1 MSSRGP
7 APSLPPSTDRLR
19 ADIDAMFT
27 ALLSEPDDQSARLFE
42 AMRYAALGGKRLRPL
57 LTIASAN
64 LFDVPE
70 SYSLWTGLAV
80 ECVHVHSLIHDDLP
94 CMDDDDLRRGRP
106 TVHCAFDEA
115 TAVLAGDALLA
126 LAFEILADPATHPS
140 AEIRAHLTVELAR
153 ASGASGMAG
162 GQMIDLIA
170 EGIELD
176 LDGVT
181 RLQRLKTG
189 ALISWCA
196 DAGALLGEATPDN
209 RLSLRGYAQCLG
221 LAFQIADDL
230 LDCSGDEAAVGK
242 RLGKDA
248 AQGKATFVTLLGEER
263 ARRQA
268 DLLVEQAIAHLHS
281 FGRRAAPLEAIA
293 RYAITRDR

>member
-1 MSSRGP
+1 
-7 APSLPPSTDRLR
+7 
-19 ADIDAMFT
+19 MFM

-42 AMRYAALGGKRLRPL
+42 AMRYAAIGGKRLRPL

-106 TVHCAFDEA
+106 TVHRRFDEA

-196 DAGALLGEATPDN
+196 DAGAILGEATPDN
-209 RLSLRGYAQCLG
+209 RLSLRGYAQCVG

-230 LDCSGDEAAVGK
+230 LDCSGNEAVVGK

-263 ARRQA
+263 ARQQA
-268 DLLVEQAIAHLHS
+268 DLLVEQAIAHLHA
-281 FGRRAAPLEAIA
+281 FGRRAAALEAIA